1 MTCKSLRAIGSLHGR
16 GRGDA
21 RRRTSFAT
29 EIQVGATYVQGTN
42 SLVMS
47 LNEDD
52 HHKPGK
58 ALHTW
63 RFANLP
69 TSGSCCT
76 VQTGKFAKGI
86 KVKKGAM

>member
-1 MTCKSLRAIGSLHGR
+1 M
-16 GRGDA
+16 
-21 RRRTSFAT
+21 
-29 EIQVGATYVQGTN
+29 GATYVQGTN

-52 HHKPGK
+52 HHKPGE